1 MSAHLKKRSLVL
13 AGHDTS
19 VALERE
25 FWSVL
30 ELLAARSALPLAQ
43 IVTQV
48 DARRAPEQSLA
59 SALRVHAL
67 EWLRAQIGE
76 QATAPRPAGPDGSP
90 AHAQNT
96 GRKAEQ
102 TRTDTL
108 A

>member
-30 ELLAARSALPLAQ
+30 ELLATRHHQPLAQ

-48 DARRAPEQSLA
+48 DAGRAPEQSLA

-67 EWLRAQIGE
+67 EWLRAQT
-76 QATAPRPAGPDGSP
+76 QAAAQIKDEAGSYKD
-90 AHAQNT
+90 T
-96 GRKAEQ
+96 GQ
-102 TRTDTL
+102 DTR
-108 A
+108 